1 MSMCFNLPELCADD
15 MYRDADEQHAQI
27 CRQQNSSGN
36 SDMNDA
42 EDKLMRLDSL
52 LALFTEY

>member
-1 MSMCFNLPELCADD
+1 MSMCFNLPELCAVD
-15 MYRDADEQHAQI
+15 MYREAEELHAQI
-27 CRQQNSSGN
+27 CRQQDSSGN
-36 SDMNDA
+36 SDINDA